1 MDKTTVFFELDE
13 EKNAGK
19 SAMSDIMGDNYWIV
33 TLKTIPGV
41 NEDGEGEAKIYP
53 ENKCE
58 LRFKSSYKAAE
69 GLNLLF
75 L

>member
-1 MDKTTVFFELDE
+1 
-13 EKNAGK
+13 
-19 SAMSDIMGDNYWIV
+19 MSDIMGDNYWIV

-69 GLNLLF
+69 GVNLLF